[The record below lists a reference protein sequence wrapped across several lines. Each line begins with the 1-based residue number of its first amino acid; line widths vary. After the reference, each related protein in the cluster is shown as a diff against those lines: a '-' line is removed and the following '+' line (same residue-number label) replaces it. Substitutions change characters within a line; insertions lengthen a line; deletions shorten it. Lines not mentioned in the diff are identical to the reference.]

1 VAGAWSAFA
10 GHIWEEYM
18 DRVGANYSLHDAQK
32 DAGKMLAD
40 MEDFLVMEPDMVFI
54 QAVDGKAAVPP
65 TEALVNAGIP
75 VFGWDVLPETDNIT
89 ATVNHTDAALGTT
102 AGEFAIAEFERL
114 GKPGKVYTC
123 QGMLSMSQT
132 IQRHAAFLEAI
143 EGSNVEAVAEC
154 EASWSDENCLH
165 CIEAAFTADPDLNAI
180 FTHGGMLNGAVEAL
194 RGMGKLYPVGDPN
207 HVVCV
212 TIDEGEATCQLIRDG
227 DADAV
232 SKHSPWDDVDYMVK
246 TALWYVVCGQPVQ
259 QKHLEQGTYPITHD
273 MIVADLEKDLPLFWG
288 DCLLKGITY
297 DQMPVLDNQYV
308 DTPTLADRMSL
319 AGY

>member
-1 VAGAWSAFA
+1 
-10 GHIWEEYM
+10 M
-18 DRVGANYSLHDAQK
+18 DRAGANYSLHDAQM
-32 DAGKMLAD
+32 DAGKMVSD
-40 MEDFLVMEPDMVFI
+40 MEDFLVMEPDMVFV
-54 QAVDGKAAVPP
+54 QAADGKAAVPP
-65 TEALVNAGIP
+65 TEALMNAGIP
-75 VFGWDVLPETDNIT
+75 VFGWDVLPETDNIV
-89 ATVNHTDAALGTT
+89 ATVNHTDSDLGTT
-102 AGEFAIAEFERL
+102 AGEFLVEEFERL
-114 GKPGKVYTC
+114 GKAGKVYTC

-154 EASWSDENCLH
+154 EASWRDENCLS
-165 CIEAAFTADPDLNAI
+165 CIEAAFTADPELNAI

-207 HVVCV
+207 HIVCV

-232 SKHSPWDDVDYMVK
+232 SKHSPYDDVDYMVK
-246 TALWYVVCGQPVQ
+246 TAFWYVVCGQPVQ
-259 QKHLEQGTYPITHD
+259 QKELLQGTFPITQA
-273 MIVADLEKDLPLFWG
+273 MILEDFERELPQFWG
-288 DCLLKGITY
+288 VALLKGIDY
-297 DQMPVLDNQYV
+297 SELPILDNQYV